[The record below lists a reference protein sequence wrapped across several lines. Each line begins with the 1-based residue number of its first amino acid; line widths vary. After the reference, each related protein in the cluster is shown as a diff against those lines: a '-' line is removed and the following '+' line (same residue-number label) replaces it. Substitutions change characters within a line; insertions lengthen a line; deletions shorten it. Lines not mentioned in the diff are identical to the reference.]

1 MITYLIAHLVVA
13 VISYGILCYLMDAP
27 HNRRYEVG
35 HKRIKHLKDLS
46 R

>member
-1 MITYLIAHLVVA
+1 MVTYLIAYLVVA

-27 HNRRYEVG
+27 HNRRYNVG
-35 HKRIKHLKDLS
+35 HKRLRSLKELA